1 MLLFSFNFSS
11 PSQLLWMSRKN
22 TKVMSSIWKLSA
34 ADVGQT
40 RHKPQTN
47 FLRGSRA
54 VSYVNKKV
62 SKFVPQQR
70 TTGCSVELG
79 FSFVK
84 LDTHFFFFSCK
95 RQLQCCYKHFR
106 YFGSKKENRMEVG
119 GEQKKMKMYC
129 IEKVLVLS
137 IDLSHTVTWNKFSGH
152 LSAHDRCLL
161 VKNAHTV
168 LWVRAIQKVKCLI
181 CSLLENKEPK
191 KKPHTL

>member
-1 MLLFSFNFSS
+1 MYWSKLTRNGTSWMLLFSFNFSS

-62 SKFVPQQR
+62 SKFVLQQR

-84 LDTHFFFFSCK
+84 LGSLFFSLVISDRFSAVTNIFAILGVKK
-95 RQLQCCYKHFR
+95 RIEWR
-106 YFGSKKENRMEVG
+106 WGENKKRW
-119 GEQKKMKMYC
+119 KC
-129 IEKVLVLS
+129 
-137 IDLSHTVTWNKFSGH
+137 
-152 LSAHDRCLL
+152 
-161 VKNAHTV
+161 TV
-168 LWVRAIQKVKCLI
+168 LGKYLY
-181 CSLLENKEPK
+181 
-191 KKPHTL
+191 

>member
-1 MLLFSFNFSS
+1 MYWSKLTRNGTSWMLLFSFNFSS

-95 RQLQCCYKHFR
+95 RQLQCCYIFAIL
-106 YFGSKKENRMEVG
+106 GVKKRIEWRWGEN
-119 GEQKKMKMYC
+119 KKRWKC
-129 IEKVLVLS
+129 
-137 IDLSHTVTWNKFSGH
+137 
-152 LSAHDRCLL
+152 
-161 VKNAHTV
+161 TV
-168 LWVRAIQKVKCLI
+168 LRKYLY
-181 CSLLENKEPK
+181 
-191 KKPHTL
+191 